1 MGKKKGRPKKEI
13 ARTFGYRLRLSMGE
27 LYALEYIQEISGKSK
42 AQIIRDGI
50 RDQYNKAT
58 EAAKI
63 GSNFEIQTKSSDL
76 LDIQKIGG
84 LYGEKWNSC

>member
-58 EAAKI
+58 ETAKI
-63 GSNFEIQTKSSDL
+63 DSNFENPD
-76 LDIQKIGG
+76 
-84 LYGEKWNSC
+84 EEF